1 MNSSREILQV
11 KLKDIHPYPN
21 NPRVNDD
28 AVEAVANSIQEFGFK
43 NPIIVD
49 NEYVIIAGHTRYKA
63 AKKLK
68 LKEVPVIVADDLS
81 EQQVKALRIAD
92 NKTSELSDWDGDLL
106 GKELSSIIDIDMSLF
121 GFTNGDAEDAAN
133 ADDQP
138 YSMNVKIPQYEI
150 QGDCPEISDMLDST
164 RADELI
170 QHIEEAEGVTDEEKD
185 FLIQAARRHNVFN
198 YRNIA
203 EYYAHATPEMQRL
216 MEESALVIIDVDDA
230 IANGYATLNADV
242 FNIME
247 DDDA

>member
-92 NKTSELSDWDGDLL
+92 NKTSELSDWNGDLL
-106 GKELSSIIDIDMSLF
+106 GKSFPASL
-121 GFTNGDAEDAAN
+121 
-133 ADDQP
+133 
-138 YSMNVKIPQYEI
+138 I
-150 QGDCPEISDMLDST
+150 
-164 RADELI
+164 LI
-170 QHIEEAEGVTDEEKD
+170 
-185 FLIQAARRHNVFN
+185 
-198 YRNIA
+198 
-203 EYYAHATPEMQRL
+203 
-216 MEESALVIIDVDDA
+216 
-230 IANGYATLNADV
+230 
-242 FNIME
+242 
-247 DDDA
+247 

>member
-121 GFTNGDAEDAAN
+121 GFTNGDAEM
-133 ADDQP
+133 QQMRMT
-138 YSMNVKIPQYEI
+138 SHIP
-150 QGDCPEISDMLDST
+150 
-164 RADELI
+164 
-170 QHIEEAEGVTDEEKD
+170 
-185 FLIQAARRHNVFN
+185 
-198 YRNIA
+198 
-203 EYYAHATPEMQRL
+203 
-216 MEESALVIIDVDDA
+216 
-230 IANGYATLNADV
+230 
-242 FNIME
+242 
-247 DDDA
+247 